1 MLSRAPKDV
10 FLSLCIL
17 KVELDMHVMNQSLQ
31 DSMFRSSIMLKTE
44 RKLLIAA
51 M

>member
-1 MLSRAPKDV
+1 MLSRAPRDI
-10 FLSLCIL
+10 FLSLCLL
-17 KVELDMHVMNQSLQ
+17 KVVLGMCVMNQSLQ
-31 DSMFRSSIMLKTE
+31 DPMFRSSIMLETE